1 MRRMMGTRGIT
12 VGTWGITVGMRGISV
27 GMWEIE
33 WNRNRKKNEKKVYTI
48 QFSFLPEIKKKT
60 KLELS

>member
-1 MRRMMGTRGIT
+1 MRRMMETRGIT

-33 WNRNRKKNEKKVYTI
+33 WNRNRKKKRKKSLYNPI
-48 QFSFLPEIKKKT
+48 FFSSSLPGSHIKF
-60 KLELS
+60 